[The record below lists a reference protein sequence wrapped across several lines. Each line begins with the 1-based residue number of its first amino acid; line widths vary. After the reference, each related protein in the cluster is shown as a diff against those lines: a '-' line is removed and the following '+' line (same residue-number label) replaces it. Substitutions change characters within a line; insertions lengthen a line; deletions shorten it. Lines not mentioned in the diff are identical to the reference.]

1 MMSVASYLDYNAT
14 APVLPAVIDA
24 VAQCLRAPGNASS
37 IHRFGR
43 AQRRRIEEAR
53 AALAQAINAQPAEIV
68 FTSGGTEANALALR
82 GSGRKRL
89 IVSAIEHDSVLR
101 NGGDDA
107 VRIPVD
113 GNGVVD
119 VAALDGLLADGSE
132 PALVGVML
140 ANNETGVIQPLSEIV
155 QLAHRHGALVLC
167 DAVQALGKIPVDFA
181 ALGVDYLSLSAHKI
195 GGLQGVGALV
205 VRKGT
210 PLAAQ
215 LLGGG
220 QEASHRA
227 GTENLPGI
235 VAFGVA
241 ARQVDDHLSK
251 AGFVAGL
258 RDQAER
264 RIRDVAP
271 VAQVFGEG
279 AMRLP
284 NTLCIEMPGVKAET
298 QIVALDLAGVA
309 VSAGAACSS
318 GKLRPSAVL
327 QAMGVDAGRAGNAI
341 RISFG
346 WDSDESDVERLIA
359 GWGALWARAGERR
372 PVRGTAA

>member
-1 MMSVASYLDYNAT
+1 MSVASYLDYNAT
-14 APVLPAVIDA
+14 APVLPAAIDA

-53 AALAQAINAQPAEIV
+53 AALARAINAQPAEIV
-68 FTSGGTEANALALR
+68 FTSGGTEANALALN

-101 NGGDDA
+101 NAGDDA
-107 VRIPVD
+107 ARIPVD
-113 GNGVVD
+113 SNGVVD
-119 VAALDGLLADGSE
+119 VVALRKILAGSAE
-132 PALVGVML
+132 PALVAVML
-140 ANNETGVIQPLSEIV
+140 ANNETGVIQPLAEIV
-155 QLAHRHGALVLC
+155 RVAQEYGALVLC
-167 DAVQALGKIPVDFA
+167 DAVQALGKIAVDFA

-195 GGLQGVGALV
+195 GGLQGAGALV
-205 VRKGT
+205 VRKGA
-210 PLAAQ
+210 PVAAQ

-220 QEASHRA
+220 QEASRRA

-241 ARQVDDHLSK
+241 AGQVCDHLSK
-251 AGFVAGL
+251 ASFVAGL
-258 RDQAER
+258 RDQAAR
-264 RIRDVAP
+264 RIKDLAP
-271 VAQVFGEG
+271 AAQVFGHG
-279 AMRLP
+279 ASRLP

-318 GKLRPSAVL
+318 GKLRPSTVL
-327 QAMGVDAGRAGNAI
+327 QAMGVDAALAGNAI

-372 PVRGTAA
+372 PVCGTAA